1 MSEDKER
8 EENKDKGSTEIINYE
23 NQGVCSFPYTSKQ
36 SYPQGT
42 DQAFKSTMGH
52 NFPMSF

>member
-8 EENKDKGSTEIINYE
+8 EENEDKGSTEIINYE

-42 DQAFKSTMGH
+42 DQAFKSTMGD